1 MATKSSAKKSAQ
13 GTKAT
18 KLVRKSNDINL
29 KANGAGYATKDRSG
43 NVTYYKNAGDAAG
56 YNDTTQ
62 SRSNMSKG
70 NAMFTKDAQGKVI
83 TSESLAP
90 REKINLPTPPA
101 VNPLTGVLD
110 TANASL
116 AGSIGGTYDTTTKQM
131 TAPTGDELFKSYQA
145 ANASAFSEMQS
156 SEDRLKEQQ
165 RMLRPK
171 EKAVNSLTAQLNTIT
186 ANRDAEMLA
195 LEGQG
200 RGVTESI
207 IGGQQAQIS
216 REAAIQ
222 AMPIQ
227 AQLAVAQSDLESAR
241 SYASQLF
248 QAQSQDALAK
258 YNYQKELNSSIY
270 NFLDSQ
276 EKARLAKNEK
286 ELDRQFQ
293 IEQANRSTLK
303 QLSMQAIEYGQGAL
317 AGEIMR
323 LDPKSQTFDTDFG
336 DVSSRLRKPVAA
348 SSTAFTATGDSS
360 DLAAYANQ
368 YSSTG
373 KLPTPSEMKA
383 AGLTVGQVTQY
394 AKQTP
399 RPAGALVN
407 ANTGVS
413 DANLGQAEQEDIR
426 RLYNI
431 VQMTNEL
438 EALDKQR
445 IGGVVAGSLGKVFG
459 SDAQG
464 SYLTKRKSIVD
475 EIARMQTGAALTLDE
490 QDFYNSYLPGRFSES
505 FFLGRDSEDV
515 IKNFRDEMN
524 QKLSNALANN
534 GLSMYGFSTVDVN
547 GTERK
552 VGEVIEIS
560 GMKLRVLPDGTL
572 TDII

>member
-1 MATKSSAKKSAQ
+1 MAVKKSAQ

-18 KLVRKSNDINL
+18 KLVRKPNDINL
-29 KANGAGYATKDRSG
+29 KANGAGYATKDKSG

-62 SRSNMSKG
+62 SRANMSKG

-116 AGSIGGTYDTTTKQM
+116 AGSYDPKTKQM
-131 TAPTGDELFKSYQA
+131 TPAPVEQTLFQQLQGAQA
-145 ANASAFSEMQS
+145 DAFSEFQGKS
-156 SEDRLKEQQ
+156 QENLLREQE

-227 AQLAVAQSDLESAR
+227 AQLAVAQADLDSAR

-276 EKARLAKNEK
+276 EKARLAKTEK
-286 ELDRQFQ
+286 EQDRKFQ
-293 IEQANRSTLK
+293 VEQANRSTLK
-303 QLSMQAIEYGQGAL
+303 QLAMQAIDNGQSAL
-317 AGEIMR
+317 AAEIMR
-323 LDPKSQTFDTDFG
+323 GNPASETFDADFG
-336 DVSSRLRKPVAA
+336 DYVSRLRKPVAA
-348 SSTAFTATGDSS
+348 GDGAPKVVSINGVDSVWNPTTKQFEPIKIGGNSPGTTLNGKPQTDAERTAQLYADRMLQANAVITEIGDKFAKPESLLGQYVPNIFKDAERQKFEQAQRNFINAVLRKESGAVIAQDEFDNARLQYFPQPGDSAGV
-360 DLAAYANQ
+360 LLQKAQNRNTAINGIYNAANVQ
-368 YSSTG
+368 SPTSSSSN
-373 KLPTPSEMKA
+373 TPLTSGYKGVTTS
-383 AGLTVGQVTQY
+383 GLTFT
-394 AKQTP
+394 
-399 RPAGALVN
+399 
-407 ANTGVS
+407 
-413 DANLGQAEQEDIR
+413 
-426 RLYNI
+426 
-431 VQMTNEL
+431 
-438 EALDKQR
+438 
-445 IGGVVAGSLGKVFG
+445 
-459 SDAQG
+459 
-464 SYLTKRKSIVD
+464 
-475 EIARMQTGAALTLDE
+475 
-490 QDFYNSYLPGRFSES
+490 
-505 FFLGRDSEDV
+505 
-515 IKNFRDEMN
+515 
-524 QKLSNALANN
+524 
-534 GLSMYGFSTVDVN
+534 
-547 GTERK
+547 
-552 VGEVIEIS
+552 IE
-560 GMKLRVLPDGTL
+560 
-572 TDII
+572 